1 MYSLTFPCLNNKV
14 VAYDKVVNDFNGL
27 IKYLAALLGPT
38 ASHVQGSILL
48 LLLNFEQGKAAQIV
62 DALRAECPPTQR
74 GDVTMADVSIG
85 TAFGPINL
93 EETKSPAR
101 DDAKFHA
108 LFEYQR

>member
-93 EETKSPAR
+93 EETKSQVDAGPVEQ
-101 DDAKFHA
+101 DD
-108 LFEYQR
+108 